1 MKYVSGEAIRLIL
14 WILGFMSFGYGTREF
29 EVTMDR
35 LGCYRP
41 EEHID
46 NPKDYADNLDARQY
60 DPRLRGPVDERREL
74 SIDERNGMKNYIASE
89 DLGITTSAGMVRDL
103 LRRCIQLARES
114 KSNGNEQEM
123 YEALRLLGTATHCME
138 DFAAHSNYIELCLI
152 EMGERN
158 IFPHV
163 GSRSQIQVRGG
174 RYPVFPLITGT
185 FGGVDFLHSVCGEV
199 SDKITQSEIDE
210 LEGTM
215 NNASQSQSVS
225 MIKNLLSQLPSGLFG
240 DDDHE
245 AKVDELSANSA
256 AAQMQNMHIS
266 PKKPE
271 AFTRQVQMLT
281 QTIYPALEFHD
292 NIMRSINEAI
302 EQIPV
307 LPDLIE
313 QLQEQ
318 ISIFVFSLIAPI
330 IVPIIGQVKAEI
342 STGSSEIIQ
351 SSKDQQLIV
360 FNNDQSTD
368 PTHSMLSKD
377 HFTNLLNEP
386 AGKVASQVLKWAIP
400 QIVDCWD
407 NPNYDA
413 ERTISRIIN
422 GVFHH
427 PVLREQDYDG
437 SRDCRMQMFGVVEQ
451 WWQTKDERE
460 KYDFRD
466 KLSRDGVINGRNHKE
481 GLQDKGHGCG
491 KPLGFA
497 TGAGGAG
504 GQNNAIAS
512 ALMSGFQGALGG
524 VVAGG
529 SQNQGSSGRQANS
542 GGDIGNFA
550 SDVIGGGALG
560 DLVGGLV
567 GGVGE
572 SLLGGAFDQ
581 PGDERSAYQQN
592 YVQPSGAQTTT
603 YMETAH
609 RPAQQGQEDRYG
621 QAAYS
626 RTEFPDGQREEYRRY
641 EQDGREPHS
650 GYGMEH
656 SVETHRTQGGGYE
669 RREETRQ
676 ERTGGEWASES
687 RTEGYDASGEHYSE
701 TK

>member
-1 MKYVSGEAIRLIL
+1 VKYVSADAIRLIL
-14 WILGFMSFGYGTREF
+14 WVLGFMSFGFGTREF

-46 NPKDYADNLDARQY
+46 NPKDYADNLDARKY
-60 DPRLRGPVDERREL
+60 DRRLRGPVDERREL
-74 SIDERNGMKNYIASE
+74 SIDDRNGMKNYIASE

-103 LRRCIQLARES
+103 LRRCIYLARES
-114 KSNGNEQEM
+114 KGKRDELEM
-123 YEALRLLGTATHCME
+123 YEALRLLGTATHCLE

-152 EMGERN
+152 EMNERN
-158 IFPHV
+158 VFPHV
-163 GSRSQIQVRGG
+163 GTRTQVQIRGA
-174 RYPVFPLITGT
+174 RYPVFPIVTGT

-225 MIKNLLSQLPSGLFG
+225 TIKNLLSQFPPGLFG

-245 AKVDELSANSA
+245 SKVDELSANSA
-256 AAQMQNMHIS
+256 AAQMQNMQNS
-266 PKKPE
+266 PKQPE
-271 AFTRQVQMLT
+271 AFTRQAQMLT
-281 QTIYPALEFHD
+281 REIYPALEFHD
-292 NIMRSINEAI
+292 NIMRSITEAI

-330 IVPIIGQVKAEI
+330 IVPIIGQIKAEI
-342 STGSSEIIQ
+342 ATGSSEIIS
-351 SSKDQQLIV
+351 SSKDQQHVV

-377 HFTNLLNEP
+377 HFTNILNEP
-386 AGKVASQVLKWAIP
+386 AGKTASQILRWAIP

-407 NPNYDA
+407 NPNIDA
-413 ERTISRIIN
+413 ERTINRIIN

-427 PVLREQDYDG
+427 PVMREQDYDG

-460 KYDFRD
+460 KSDFRE
-466 KLSRDGVINGRNHKE
+466 KLSRDGVLNGRNHKE
-481 GLQDKGHGCG
+481 GLHDKGHGCG

-497 TGAGGAG
+497 SVTGAGGK
-504 GQNNAIAS
+504 NMAIAG
-512 ALMSGFQGALGG
+512 ALMSGLQGALGEVTG
-524 VVAGG
+524 GG
-529 SQNQGSSGRQANS
+529 SQSQGYGREA
-542 GGDIGNFA
+542 GGGNDIGNFA
-550 SDVIGGGALG
+550 SDVIGGGAIG

-567 GGVGE
+567 GGVGG
-572 SLLGGAFDQ
+572 SLLGGAFDEPDDQ
-581 PGDERSAYQQN
+581 RAAYQQS
-592 YVQPSGAQTTT
+592 YPQPGGGQTTT

-609 RPAQQGQEDRYG
+609 RPAQYGQEDRYG

-626 RTEFPDGQREEYRRY
+626 RTDFPGGQREEYRRY
-641 EQDGREPHS
+641 EQDGRQPQS
-650 GYGMEH
+650 GYGLEQ
-656 SVETHRTQGGGYE
+656 SVETRRTEGGGYE
-669 RREETRQ
+669 RREETKY
-676 ERTGGEWASES
+676 ERTGGEWASETK
-687 RTEGYDASGEHYSE
+687 TEGYGASGDYYSE